1 MDFPILETERLSL
14 MQITQKNVDEVFSIF
29 SNKELMKFY
38 GMDPFTEKDQAVK
51 MIDSFQTR
59 FENQQG
65 MRFGI
70 VEKESKKL
78 IGTIGL
84 NNLVL
89 HARRTEIGYDLL
101 PEYWRKGYMSE
112 AIKEITSYCFN
123 QLGLYRIGAIIFPD
137 NTASSTL
144 VEKLRFRKEGL
155 LRGYLVQGDQSYDLN
170 VFSLIKPDWE
180 KLNEQ

>member
-1 MDFPILETERLSL
+1 MEFPVLETERLSL
-14 MQITQKNVDEVFSIF
+14 RQITHKNVDEIFSIF
-29 SNKELMKFY
+29 SNEEVIKYY

-59 FENQQG
+59 FENLQG

-89 HARRTEIGYDLL
+89 HSRRTEIGYDLL
-101 PEYWRKGYMSE
+101 PEFWRKGYMSE
-112 AIKEITSYCFN
+112 AIKEITSYCFEK
-123 QLGLYRIGAIIFPD
+123 LGIFRIGANIFPD

-144 VEKLRFRKEGL
+144 VEKVGFKKEGL
-155 LRGYLVQGDQSYDLN
+155 LRGYLVQNDQSYDLN

-180 KLNEQ
+180 KY

>member
-1 MDFPILETERLSL
+1 MMDFPILETERLSL
-14 MQITQKNVDEVFSIF
+14 VQITQKNVEEIFSIF
-29 SNKELMKFY
+29 SNEEVIKYY

-65 MRFGI
+65 IRWGI

-89 HARRTEIGYDLL
+89 HAKRTEIGYDLL
-101 PEYWRKGYMSE
+101 PEYWRKGFMSE
-112 AIKEITSYCFN
+112 AIKEITAYCFDK
-123 QLGLYRIGAIIFPD
+123 LGIYRIGANIFPD

-144 VEKLRFRKEGL
+144 VEKLGFQKEGL
-155 LRGYLVQGDQSYDLN
+155 LRGYLVQGNQSHDLN
-170 VFSLIKPDWE
+170 VFSLIKPDWQ
-180 KLNEQ
+180 K

>member
-1 MDFPILETERLSL
+1 MEFPILETERLFL
-14 MQITQKNVDEVFSIF
+14 VQITQKNVDEIYSIF
-29 SNKELMKFY
+29 SNKEVIKYY

-65 MRFGI
+65 MRWGI

-89 HARRTEIGYDLL
+89 HAKRTEIGYDLL
-101 PEYWRKGYMSE
+101 PTFWRRGYMFE
-112 AIKEITSYCFN
+112 AIKEITAFCFDK
-123 QLGLYRIGAIIFPD
+123 LGLYRIGANIFPD
-137 NTASSTL
+137 NTGSSTL
-144 VEKLRFRKEGL
+144 IEKLGFQKEGL
-155 LRGYLVQGDQSYDLN
+155 LRGYLVQSDQSHDLN

-180 KLNEQ
+180 NENG

>member
-1 MDFPILETERLSL
+1 MLDFPILETERLSL
-14 MQITQKNVDEVFSIF
+14 VQITQKHVDEIFSIF
-29 SNKELMKFY
+29 SNEEVIKYY

-59 FENQQG
+59 FDNQQG
-65 MRFGI
+65 IRFGI

-101 PEYWRKGYMSE
+101 PEYWRKGFMSE
-112 AIKEITSYCFN
+112 AIKEITSYCFDK
-123 QLGLYRIGAIIFPD
+123 LGLYRIGAYIFPE
-137 NTASSTL
+137 NKASSTL
-144 VEKLRFRKEGL
+144 VEKIGFQKEGL
-155 LRGYLVQGDQSYDLN
+155 LRGYLVQGDQSHDLN
-170 VFSLIKPDWE
+170 VFSFIKPDW
-180 KLNEQ
+180 KK